1 MVPGAIEIHSAI
13 LRAMIEHAR
22 RETRPECCALRA
34 GSGYKITHAYPAKNV
49 AANPAT
55 SYEVS
60 TKEIVNLTRQIRET
74 GLELLGI
81 YHSHPNENEE
91 PSETDISAVG
101 YPDLAYF
108 IISHISDEH
117 PQVRAFSIRDLQ
129 TSELNL
135 HAP

>member
-1 MVPGAIEIHSAI
+1 
-13 LRAMIEHAR
+13 MIEPAR
-22 RETRPECCALRA
+22 REPRLECCGLLA
-34 GSGYKITHAYPAKNV
+34 GRGYQITHAYSAENV

-60 TKEIVNLTRQIRET
+60 TKEIVNLTRQIREN

-91 PSETDISAVG
+91 PSETDIAAVG
-101 YPDLAYF
+101 YPDVAYF

-117 PQVRAFSIRDLQ
+117 PQVRAFSIRDGQ
-129 TSELNL
+129 ISELNL